1 MDKKRVKRAT
11 KLLEEGRSMAQV
23 AGDCHVHVTTLR
35 KWVRNYE
42 RYGDSLWTD
51 RPEELDR
58 E

>member
-1 MDKKRVKRAT
+1 
-11 KLLEEGRSMAQV
+11 MAQV
-23 AGDCHVHVTTLR
+23 AGDCYVHVSTLR

>member
-11 KLLEEGRSMAQV
+11 KLLEQGRSMAQV
-23 AGDCHVHVTTLR
+23 AGDCYVHVSTLR

-42 RYGDSLWTD
+42 RYGDSLWTN